1 VVEKPVEKTEAPTV
15 VPKKPAAKKAAAP
28 VVAPAVKPAVASNK
42 PQAVA
47 QAAAPAVAPPAKP
60 ALIATAAPVV
70 KPAVA
75 NSAPQPVVPVTKTT
89 PAAGAQQVTL
99 HASELSWVDACA
111 DGRVVFA
118 KAFNAGETG
127 QIKFLNAAT
136 IRTGNAG
143 GLEIT
148 FGAKPAERMG
158 AKGVIQM
165 WKFTAAGRQEVPP
178 NSASACAVH

>member
-1 VVEKPVEKTEAPTV
+1 V
-15 VPKKPAAKKAAAP
+15 
-28 VVAPAVKPAVASNK
+28 VKPAVASSK
-42 PQAVA
+42 PQPVA
-47 QAAAPAVAPPAKP
+47 HAAAPAVAPPAKP
-60 ALIATAAPVV
+60 APV
-70 KPAVA
+70 
-75 NSAPQPVVPVTKTT
+75 
-89 PAAGAQQVTL
+89 AGVQQVTL
-99 HASELSWVDACA
+99 RASELSWVDACA

-118 KAFNAGETG
+118 KAFHAGETV
-127 QIKFLNAAT
+127 QIKFSNAAT

-165 WKFTAAGRQEVPP
+165 WKFTAAGRQEVPQ